1 MLFVLSRRSPAA
13 DRLPFVVPEGLGK
26 AVIQLFLL
34 SALGLVPARNRPW
47 ALTALGGLL
56 TVVMFNAALPRR
68 FPIES
73 ELATVTGRVTAV
85 AMADRALVFRVES
98 SPLVFRYARWWPACP
113 VGLGPPGSSR
123 EGLVQ
128 PGRAQSIPGALAC
141 RGGQQSRGTIRSVRS
156 RPPGEQSRGLCSC
169 RLERR
174 VDDGRPPPCSAAA
187 AGRKSNGR
195 SGTAPAFLHIGRRQR
210 EP

>member
-98 SPLVFRYARWWPACP
+98 SPLVFRYARWWPASAALSGSVHP
-113 VGLGPPGSSR
+113 GVHVKVWYNPGAHSRSPELWRVAVGNRVVVRYAQFEAARRVNRAEGFVAVGLSAV
-123 EGLVQ
+123 LTMV
-128 PGRAQSIPGALAC
+128 ALHHA
-141 RGGQQSRGTIRSVRS
+141 VRQ
-156 RPPGEQSRGLCSC
+156 RP
-169 RLERR
+169 
-174 VDDGRPPPCSAAA
+174 
-187 AGRKSNGR
+187 AGKAMD
-195 SGTAPAFLHIGRRQR
+195 APAPHL
-210 EP
+210 PSST